1 MAKKIYAKTIAPKE
15 ISLEPRKLEAIE
27 RTDRL
32 KSTSEFKT
40 LAEQA
45 ARSTV
50 FFKNYYVEEL
60 RETYKHFDRF
70 KRVDKAFPYAKLGA
84 NEAPQLVLFDEP
96 ITEADLEVCLQK
108 VAVMKR
114 LGYKYAIIEKDSSL
128 FDVFE
133 QLGAI

>member
-15 ISLEPRKLEAIE
+15 LTLEPKRLEAVE
-27 RTDRL
+27 RSDRT

-40 LAEQA
+40 VAEQA

-60 RETYKHFDRF
+60 REKYKHYDRF
-70 KRVDKAFPYAKLGA
+70 KRIDKAFPYAKLGS
-84 NEAPQLVLFDEP
+84 NSEPQLVLFDEP

-108 VAVMKR
+108 VLVMKK

-128 FDVFE
+128 FDVLE